1 MKALHKKITLDK
13 DVDNNSFKQN
23 LNLYLLIISSLALL
37 IWLFIDFVLIGL
49 RIAKDWSGIGFTIYS
64 NYGNSY

>member
-49 RIAKDWSGIGFTIYS
+49 RIAKD
-64 NYGNSY
+64 